1 MTRGERLLRRAA
13 RRRRPVAFWHL
24 GIDTL
29 VVAVL
34 AAGDD
39 EPLLLT
45 CAGVRASPIAWS
57 AAFAPGLLEV
67 SRSLSVGAP
76 LHVAALD
83 KSHLATDDADAI
95 DVATETEHLRVAR
108 AAIDGTVAT
117 FRAAK
122 LRLVALTT
130 EPAARASLAR
140 FLGEARALAAN
151 ERSLAGD
158 PLAAVS
164 VAPDCE
170 TQAAALGELLS
181 VPVGTALSA
190 FGMIEDA

>member
-1 MTRGERLLRRAA
+1 VTRGERLLRRAA

-67 SRSLSVGAP
+67 SRSLSVVAP

-95 DVATETEHLRVAR
+95 EVATETHHLRVAR
-108 AAIDGTVAT
+108 TAIEGTVAT
-117 FRAAK
+117 FRAAE

-140 FLGEARALAAN
+140 FLGEARVVAN

>member
-1 MTRGERLLRRAA
+1 MTRGERALRRAA

-24 GIDTL
+24 GPETL

-34 AAGDD
+34 ERGDD
-39 EPLLLT
+39 EPLLLG
-45 CAGVRASPIAWS
+45 CAGVRATPIAWS
-57 AAFAPGLLEV
+57 GPFAPGLLEA
-67 SRSLSVGAP
+67 SRACGVGTR

-83 KSHLATDDADAI
+83 VAHLGAAGPDAIELDADSGR
-95 DVATETEHLRVAR
+95 LCVAR
-108 AAIDGTVAT
+108 AAIDRAVWT
-117 FRAAK
+117 FRAAE
-122 LRLVALTT
+122 LRLVALTV
-130 EPAARASLAR
+130 EPIARASLAR
-140 FLGEARALAAN
+140 FLGEARSLAPN

-181 VPVGTALSA
+181 VPVGMALSA
-190 FGMIEDA
+190 FGMVEEG

>member
-1 MTRGERLLRRAA
+1 MTRGERALRRAA

-24 GIDTL
+24 GPETL

-34 AAGDD
+34 ERGDD
-39 EPLLLT
+39 EPLLLA
-45 CAGVRASPIAWS
+45 CAGVRATAIAWHGP
-57 AAFAPGLLEV
+57 FAPGLLEASRACAV
-67 SRSLSVGAP
+67 SAR

-83 KSHLATDDADAI
+83 VAHLSADGADAI
-95 DVATETEHLRVAR
+95 EVDGAAGPLRVAR
-108 AAIDGTVAT
+108 GAIDRAVAS
-117 FRAAK
+117 FRAAE
-122 LRLVALTT
+122 LRLVALTV

-140 FLGEARALAAN
+140 FLGEARALAPN

-170 TQAAALGELLS
+170 AGAAALGELLS
-181 VPVGTALSA
+181 VPVGMALSA
-190 FGMIEDA
+190 FGMVEDG